1 MRGLKSPC
9 KPRPLNRE
17 EPYFGK
23 ESVELRMRSDTT
35 VLVVG
40 EWEPVSRG
48 ASDENEGV
56 PWWIWLIG
64 KVVTLLFL
72 AE

>member
-1 MRGLKSPC
+1 
-9 KPRPLNRE
+9 
-17 EPYFGK
+17 
-23 ESVELRMRSDTT
+23 MRSDTT